1 LCQRRRDGNVQA
13 IDARSRASVVQ
24 SPERSFIVTKVIAA
38 LLVGVFAVA
47 SATTV
52 FADTKKEEAKKET
65 KK

>member
-1 LCQRRRDGNVQA
+1 MMKA
-13 IDARSRASVVQ
+13 
-24 SPERSFIVTKVIAA
+24 IAA

-52 FADTKKEEAKKET
+52 LANDAKKDEAKKET

>member
-1 LCQRRRDGNVQA
+1 MMKA
-13 IDARSRASVVQ
+13 
-24 SPERSFIVTKVIAA
+24 IAA